1 MRNIFNEG
9 ISQWAGSMYICLN
22 PFEFAILAGKR
33 RGKLVIL
40 EVDTEKALANQVKF
54 YKANHGVWLAD
65 IVQPQYLKKFDKA

>member
-1 MRNIFNEG
+1 MGRKYVHLSE
-9 ISQWAGSMYICLN
+9 SL
-22 PFEFAILAGKR
+22 EFAILAGKR

-65 IVQPQYLKKFDKA
+65 LVQPQYLNKFDKA